1 MKMRLTPL
9 DIREQQFR
17 RVMRGLDP
25 DEVQQFLA
33 AVAGEFETVVTS
45 SNELRQRVV
54 ELEEKIGEY
63 RSMEKA
69 LRDTLLTAEKVMGDA
84 KESAQR
90 EAALILREAELAAE
104 RTRGRVT
111 GEMQRLQD
119 ELAGLRRLKDAY
131 VARVRWLLRSNLEL
145 LEGNAHEFSELDRS
159 LSGGPALEA
168 APQGRPLPAA
178 PSAPFPSALPPPG
191 ESPQR
196 GVAPPPVWT
205 QAPPPL
211 EVWRPAGAGEPRA
224 VPNDPRI
231 TPAETRPPGA
241 ERFGPDAL
249 GRPQA
254 SPELDIQG
262 GRGSAAGRPPLLEP
276 EEWRLVQPART
287 PAGVGGLDDV
297 LRPVEPDGTY
307 GAPSAVELPHALSA
321 EEITQA
327 ARRAERLAAEARAAL
342 ERHGLVPPAGNW
354 PEDRGRGES
363 PPGRP

>member
-1 MKMRLTPL
+1 MHMRLTPL

-33 AVAGEFETVVTS
+33 TVASEFETLVAS

-54 ELEEKIGEY
+54 DLEEKVGEY

-145 LEGNAHEFSELDRS
+145 LEGGAHEFAEIDSTLGQWPAAEIALHHPPAPATPAMPP
-159 LSGGPALEA
+159 GPAASPAVPNRPYPEPPARA
-168 APQGRPLPAA
+168 A
-178 PSAPFPSALPPPG
+178 
-191 ESPQR
+191 
-196 GVAPPPVWT
+196 APPPVWT
-205 QAPPPL
+205 QAPAPV
-211 EVWRPAGAGEPRA
+211 EVWRYPVPGGATPGSPLPASGSEIPGTRG
-224 VPNDPRI
+224 
-231 TPAETRPPGA
+231 TPE
-241 ERFGPDAL
+241 
-249 GRPQA
+249 
-254 SPELDIQG
+254 
-262 GRGSAAGRPPLLEP
+262 GRPPLLEP
-276 EEWRLVQPART
+276 EEWRLVAPPRT
-287 PAGVGGLDDV
+287 PPDGRELDDV
-297 LRPVEPDGTY
+297 LRPVGPDGTY
-307 GAPSAVELPHALSA
+307 GAPPLVEPPRSLSPD
-321 EEITQA
+321 EIAQA

-342 ERHGLVPPAGNW
+342 ERHGLVPPAAGNW
-354 PEDRGRGES
+354 PEERSRGDS
-363 PPGRP
+363 PPVRP